1 MQDWSEYPTPFPYLK
16 YLQAIKPSFVI
27 IMKPL
32 SNKREETFREGL
44 KLMCKFF
51 EINEQKVFKNLSF
64 SQNPLNIFLKILH
77 RETRSNSV

>member
-27 IMKPL
+27 IIKPF

-44 KLMCKFF
+44 K
-51 EINEQKVFKNLSF
+51 
-64 SQNPLNIFLKILH
+64 
-77 RETRSNSV
+77 